1 MIAHFLPS
9 LFVVRFS
16 SLRQDSQP
24 RPKSTTAKIDH
35 GGKPY
40 TTSSDMVLSV
50 ARKTS
55 PYGSGLSSTDTSDS
69 SDDDSRVALT
79 TYRPAKRQKVGNG
92 STTPSAAVHEPDH
105 DPDDGPEREPE
116 ADPEPEIEAEAEADP
131 GPDPLDGMSDV
142 SEDTEGDIPSS
153 PVNARLD
160 EEDFQEQVTTCA
172 WDGCEAGDFGNMDR
186 LVEHIHNVHIESRQK
201 KYTCEWMGC
210 PRKSMAHASGYAL
223 KAHMRSHT
231 REKPFHCYLPE
242 CDRAFTRS
250 DALAK
255 HMRTVHETE
264 ALRPSDPVPKS
275 MQSSATGKSKLKIII
290 KTPQSHGAGQDDSIN
305 GGGDDGELS
314 ADLFTQLTPEQ
325 GFTPEELSMSVD
337 KLYKL
342 CRFQV
347 RWAEEEGK
355 RLQEEVKRLEALYE
369 REWREKEVLLFQVIQ
384 SEADWNERWQAV
396 RSGQADVRLSSVL
409 DTQDA
414 AGTASTPGAEPNQKL
429 EAISTVAN
437 GASPALSS

>member
-1 MIAHFLPS
+1 M
-9 LFVVRFS
+9 
-16 SLRQDSQP
+16 
-24 RPKSTTAKIDH
+24 
-35 GGKPY
+35 
-40 TTSSDMVLSV
+40 
-50 ARKTS
+50 
-55 PYGSGLSSTDTSDS
+55 DTSDS
-69 SDDDSRVALT
+69 SDNESGVALT
-79 TYRPAKRQKVGNG
+79 AYRPAKRQKLGNG
-92 STTPSAAVHEPDH
+92 STPSSTAMHDPDH
-105 DPDDGPEREPE
+105 DHDDGPEQEPE
-116 ADPEPEIEAEAEADP
+116 AEPEPEPEPEVEAEADP

-142 SEDTEGDIPSS
+142 SEDTEGDIPNS

-160 EEDFQEQVTTCA
+160 EEDFQEQVTICA

-201 KYTCEWMGC
+201 KYTCEWLGC

-231 REKPFHCYLPE
+231 REKPFHCYLPGKIMPPAIRLLLVPSSNLYAE

-275 MQSSATGKSKLKIII
+275 MQSSATGKGKLKIII
-290 KTPQSHGAGQDDSIN
+290 KTPQSHAAGQDESIN
-305 GGGDDGELS
+305 GGDDGELS
-314 ADLFTQLTPEQ
+314 ADFLTQLTPEQ
-325 GFTPEELSMSVD
+325 GFTPEELAMPL
-337 KLYKL
+337 KELYKL

-355 RLQEEVKRLEALYE
+355 KLQEEVKRLDAIYE

-384 SEADWNERWQAV
+384 SEVDWNERWQAV
-396 RSGQADVRLSSVL
+396 RSGAADVRLSSVL
-409 DTQDA
+409 DIQET
-414 AGTASTPGAEPNQKL
+414 AGTASTPGPEPNQKP
-429 EAISTVAN
+429 EATTTVAN
-437 GASPALSS
+437 GTSPVPSS